1 MLTNFLI
8 VLTFLVL
15 IGMTAGGIIAAIT
28 QDDD

>member
-1 MLTNFLI
+1 MLANFLI

-15 IGMTAGGIIAAIT
+15 IGFTAGGIIAAIT